1 MLHDINLKDIQMKK
15 IVCAFLLLPHFIV
28 TMSQS
33 ARPLTVSD
41 EFCSALLYKDI
52 NKAKELI
59 DEKGVSVH
67 ELIKGKTPIMHAAS
81 VSGNQWMISL
91 LYLRGASINQTNDD
105 GENALF
111 TASDSAIIKYLLDA
125 GIYVNQKKYLGRTA
139 LMSRVTLSE
148 SFKNILPLF
157 IAAKADLNIQDE
169 FGDTVA
175 IRAVMFENAAG
186 LRALMDAGA
195 DLSIRNNQ
203 GKTALDIAKEIDD
216 KAAIKIIESR
226 TK

>member
-1 MLHDINLKDIQMKK
+1 
-15 IVCAFLLLPHFIV
+15 
-28 TMSQS
+28 MSQS